1 MNLPKEREDRLSEG
15 QSQNLRKTPIFES
28 KKKKER
34 ERIRKTKEKY
44 SGKYKRLKNSN
55 KKSLLRC

>member
-1 MNLPKEREDRLSEG
+1 MNFPKEHEDKLSEG

-34 ERIRKTKEKY
+34 ERIRKTKEK
-44 SGKYKRLKNSN
+44 
-55 KKSLLRC
+55 